1 MVSVLEQV
9 IETELPRTRWIRVSQ
24 MLVSYGQ
31 DLVRL
36 GYTQM

>member
-24 MLVSYGQ
+24 ML
-31 DLVRL
+31 DHMVR
-36 GYTQM
+36 T